1 MHSSEIRVKCHKK
14 NILDLMQASGLKTF
28 MKAIFPQNDQTVESI
43 HIWLIWSKNTPHKTT
58 NHDGM
63 RGE

>member
-1 MHSSEIRVKCHKK
+1 
-14 NILDLMQASGLKTF
+14 MQASGLKTF

-63 RGE
+63 RGEWC